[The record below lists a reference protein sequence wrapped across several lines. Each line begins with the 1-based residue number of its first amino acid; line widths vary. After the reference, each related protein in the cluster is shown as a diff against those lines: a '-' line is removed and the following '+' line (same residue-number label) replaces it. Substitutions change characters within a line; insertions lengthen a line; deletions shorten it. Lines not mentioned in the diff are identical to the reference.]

1 MEQVLSVGGAL
12 IILAAYAA
20 NQGGLLDRTHRL
32 YSALNFVGAA
42 ILTVIAYGAGQWGLV
57 LLEGVWTLISVP
69 RLILPPRRS
78 PDAMV

>member
-32 YSALNFVGAA
+32 YFSNCP
-42 ILTVIAYGAGQWGLV
+42 
-57 LLEGVWTLISVP
+57 LIQ
-69 RLILPPRRS
+69 
-78 PDAMV
+78 